1 VSVFAFK
8 LNKIPT
14 EIAMVI
20 NPMIALFFMVILVV
34 KAGNKDRKIGL
45 ASILLHFS
53 CLYIDNYLIFE
64 GKYFLKSHYL

>member
-1 VSVFAFK
+1 
-8 LNKIPT
+8 
-14 EIAMVI
+14 MVI

-53 CLYIDNYLIFE
+53 CLYIDNQLIFE
-64 GKYFLKSHYL
+64 GQIFILNPYL

>member
-1 VSVFAFK
+1 MF
-8 LNKIPT
+8 IC
-14 EIAMVI
+14 I
-20 NPMIALFFMVILVV
+20 V

-64 GKYFLKSHYL
+64 AQYFEE